1 MRYYYEKPLR
11 AVCSFTPMER
21 NGFAKDINSRGRVC
35 HEGDGLSF
43 ESNARETLSLTAN
56 SLAATVSQGRYPARR
71 YKDVMES
78 LPHGGALGHFSED
91 TTRFPP
97 LRPGAPPDSWV
108 DGLKYNGIF
117 TVRWPN
123 LSLSEPRVFTFD

>member
-1 MRYYYEKPLR
+1 MRYYYEKTIPSLQW
-11 AVCSFTPMER
+11 
-21 NGFAKDINSRGRVC
+21 RGMASPRTSILA
-35 HEGDGLSF
+35 D
-43 ESNARETLSLTAN
+43 ESAMKE
-56 SLAATVSQGRYPARR
+56 
-71 YKDVMES
+71 
-78 LPHGGALGHFSED
+78 